1 MAKNTT
7 SIINRRTKNKII
19 DTSVSI
25 VILKGGK
32 IDTKL
37 FKICIDSASW
47 ADEIVIVDTKNIS
60 GSFSEWRNEGLKKAK
75 SDWILYLDTDE
86 EITKDL
92 QIEICKL
99 IGNWKPETG
108 NSAYAIPRRNYIF
121 NKEFKYSGQYP
132 DYQKRLFKR
141 EKLVKWTGEVHEEPV
156 ILGKMGHLKNPM
168 IHHKNMTLSDM
179 IEKTNK
185 WSEIEAQLMFDSKH
199 PPMNGFRFFTAGA
212 REFIKRFIKERAFLD
227 GKEGVIYGIYQ
238 IYSKLISYS
247 KLWEKQQSTIHI

>member
-7 SIINRRTKNKII
+7 SIVNRRTKNKII

-25 VILKGGK
+25 VILKGEK

-37 FKICIDSASW
+37 FKICLDSASW
-47 ADEIVIVDTKNIS
+47 SDEIVIVDTKSIS
-60 GSFSEWRNEGLKKAK
+60 GSFSEWRNEGLKKSK
-75 SDWILYLDTDE
+75 SNWILYLDTDE
-86 EITKDL
+86 EIPIKLRTEIIQLVKNPPI
-92 QIEICKL
+92 QINAC
-99 IGNWKPETG
+99 
-108 NSAYAIPRRNYIF
+108 AIPRRNIIF
-121 NKEFKYSGQYP
+121 GKEFKYSGQYP

-141 EKLVKWTGEVHEEPV
+141 ESLKKWIGKVHEEP
-156 ILGKMGHLKNPM
+156 IFDGE
-168 IHHKNMTLSDM
+168 IHHMNNSLTHYKNMTLSDM

-212 REFIKRFIKERAFLD
+212 REFIKRFVKEKAFLD